1 MPVYG
6 DDIIGYIS
14 KGNGINVH
22 RSNCHNLS
30 MLENRNVEVKWN
42 DNTKNRYLSIL
53 LIYSNTLDNHI
64 VDLIQAIS
72 MLNVNVDGINTI
84 NKTEQLT
91 YEAHLYVNSLE
102 QLDKVIIALDKLKYV
117 TNVERLIR

>member
-1 MPVYG
+1 
-6 DDIIGYIS
+6 
-14 KGNGINVH
+14 
-22 RSNCHNLS
+22 

-42 DNTKNRYLSIL
+42 ENTNRRYLSIL